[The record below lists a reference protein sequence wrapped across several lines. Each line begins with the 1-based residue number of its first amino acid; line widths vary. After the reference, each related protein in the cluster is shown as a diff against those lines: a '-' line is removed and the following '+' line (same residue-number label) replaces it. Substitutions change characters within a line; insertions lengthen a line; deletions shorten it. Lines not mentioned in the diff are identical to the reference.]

1 MRERN
6 LRHKPT
12 EVTNS
17 RNTEDLRLSRF
28 VVHSITMGCPPW
40 VKLGR
45 AETPAVC
52 PLFQQMETSAGAPTC
67 LTRTRTGNQQIMTF
81 LASENG
87 SIRLSHV
94 L

>member
-28 VVHSITMGCPPW
+28 VVHSITMGCPQRVLVVWKRLRKVAGDFGQRDLGIFEANSPHW
-40 VKLGR
+40 HPRATVRTSGR
-45 AETPAVC
+45 AVA
-52 PLFQQMETSAGAPTC
+52 Q
-67 LTRTRTGNQQIMTF
+67 
-81 LASENG
+81 
-87 SIRLSHV
+87 
-94 L
+94 